1 MMASESDGATIS
13 IDQEGSH
20 LRVKI
25 QKPGEQSK
33 IRKLHT
39 ETFLW
44 QLASF
49 VPVSTLVKVVD
60 SITSDLP
67 G

>member
-1 MMASESDGATIS
+1 MASESNGATIS
-13 IDQEGSH
+13 IDQEGNH

-25 QKPGEQSK
+25 QKPGEQPK
-33 IRKLHT
+33 VRKLHT

-44 QLASF
+44 KLASF
-49 VPVSTLVKVVD
+49 VPVSTLVEVVD
-60 SITSDLP
+60 SITPDLP